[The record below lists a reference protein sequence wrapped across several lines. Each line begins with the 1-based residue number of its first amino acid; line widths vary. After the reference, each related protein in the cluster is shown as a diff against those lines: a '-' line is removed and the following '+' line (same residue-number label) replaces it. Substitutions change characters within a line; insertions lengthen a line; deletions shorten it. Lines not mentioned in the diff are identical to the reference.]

1 MSGQSGAPGGRAPAG
16 GRGPGGRGP
25 GGRGPG
31 GRGGAPRR
39 GPGGRRRGASGGP
52 RPRDRD
58 QQEVAWAP
66 KTRLGRLVY
75 EGQVTNFDEVV
86 KSGLP
91 VKEPQIVDALMPGL
105 EDEVLD
111 INMVQRMTDSGRRVK
126 FRTTVIV
133 GNRDGFIGL
142 GEGKDVQVG
151 MAIKKGIENAKLN
164 LFRIKRG
171 CGSWECGCGNTHT
184 VPFEVQGESGSVR
197 ITLIPAPRGLG
208 IAAGDTAK
216 KVMDMA
222 GIRDVWTRT
231 SGSTRTTLNFAK
243 ATYNALKNTITVR
256 A

>member
-1 MSGQSGAPGGRAPAG
+1 M
-16 GRGPGGRGP
+16 
-25 GGRGPG
+25 
-31 GRGGAPRR
+31 
-39 GPGGRRRGASGGP
+39 
-52 RPRDRD
+52 D
-58 QQEVAWAP
+58 QKRQQKEKKREFYQEEWVP

-75 EGQVTNFDEVV
+75 DGQVTTFDEAL

-91 VKEPQIVDALMPGL
+91 VKESGLIDVLVPGL

-133 GNRDGFIGL
+133 GNKDGFIGL

-151 MAIKKGIENAKLN
+151 MAIKKGIDNAKLN
-164 LFRIKRG
+164 LLKIKRG
-171 CGSWECGCGNTHT
+171 CGSWECGCGQPHT
-184 VPFEVQGESGSVR
+184 VPYEVMGEAGSVR
-197 ITLIPAPRGLG
+197 IYLLPAPRGLG

-231 SGSTRTTLNFAK
+231 EGSTRTTLNFAK
-243 ATYNALKNTITVR
+243 ATYNALLNTITVR